1 MKFSVSVIIPV
12 YNCES
17 FIEKA
22 IESVLLQPEVF
33 EIIVV
38 NDGSTDDS
46 LSLIEALQ
54 KEDDRIK
61 IYHHKNA
68 VNKGRSATR
77 NLGIQKAT
85 GNYIAFLDADDYYL
99 ENRFTN
105 DKIVFEQNTDVDG
118 VYNAIGVHFYRDID
132 ILEQNELKLYTVKA
146 KTKSNQLFETLFFG
160 NKGHFSIIGL
170 TVKKS
175 VFNSIG
181 YFNEFLMVMED
192 TELFYK
198 MALKCNLE
206 TGIIKKPLAIRGVHD
221 ANIFNKKDYYRLYRI
236 KVYESLFLWCCKNDI
251 SVTTIDIILKRLWTV
266 KYKEEPSL
274 LKNIGFWN
282 TLFFKNPKQLFSIT
296 AVKYFPVIRLRR
308 KLFPF
313 LFRS

>member
-1 MKFSVSVIIPV
+1 
-12 YNCES
+12 
-17 FIEKA
+17 
-22 IESVLLQPEVF
+22 
-33 EIIVV
+33 
-38 NDGSTDDS
+38 
-46 LSLIEALQ
+46 
-54 KEDDRIK
+54 
-61 IYHHKNA
+61 
-68 VNKGRSATR
+68 
-77 NLGIQKAT
+77 
-85 GNYIAFLDADDYYL
+85 
-99 ENRFTN
+99 
-105 DKIVFEQNTDVDG
+105 
-118 VYNAIGVHFYRDID
+118 
-132 ILEQNELKLYTVKA
+132 
-146 KTKSNQLFETLFFG
+146 
-160 NKGHFSIIGL
+160 
-170 TVKKS
+170 
-175 VFNSIG
+175 
-181 YFNEFLMVMED
+181 MED